1 MSSQYSHY
9 HCRLEEKAVTLVTH
23 TKRSDSW
30 SKLCLT
36 LVGSAL
42 VVVFL
47 ISHAGHAAAPK
58 QRGFASAEDAV
69 NALVDA
75 LKSND
80 TKALS
85 AIFGPDS
92 RDPVSS
98 GDPVADSTTRTKFV
112 DRYQQKNRLEEVSA
126 DKVVLHVGDDD
137 WPFPIPVVK
146 RGNMWQFDP
155 KEGREEILARR
166 IGRNELSVIQVCL
179 AYVDAQREYASK
191 DRQGHGLLEYAQRF
205 GSTPGTHDGL
215 YWKAKEGEEESPLG
229 PLAAKAVSE
238 GYGGKK
244 SGDKPIPYQGYYYKI
259 LKGQGKAAPGG
270 AYSYV
275 VNGKMIGGFAMVAYP
290 ATYGSS
296 GIMTFIVN
304 HDGIVYQK
312 DLGRKTDGIVAKMT
326 LFNPDKTWKKVD
338 IVAGTPG
345 PSGS

>member
-1 MSSQYSHY
+1 M
-9 HCRLEEKAVTLVTH
+9 TLVTH
-23 TKRSDSW
+23 RKRNDSW
-30 SKLCLT
+30 SNLCLT
-36 LVGSAL
+36 LVASAL

-47 ISHAGHAAAPK
+47 TFNAGHAAALK
-58 QRGFASAEDAV
+58 QRGFASPDDAV
-69 NALVDA
+69 TALVDA
-75 LKSND
+75 LKAND

-92 RDPVSS
+92 RDLVSS
-98 GDPVADSTTRTKFV
+98 GDPVADKSRREKFV
-112 DRYQQKNRLEEVSA
+112 SLYQQKNRLEEVSA

-146 RGNMWQFDP
+146 RGDLWQFDP

-205 GSTPGTHDGL
+205 GSTPGKHDGL

-229 PLAAKAVSE
+229 PLAAKAVRG
-238 GYGGKK
+238 GYSGEK
-244 SGDKPIPYQGYYYKI
+244 SGGKPIPYQGYYYKI
-259 LKGQGKAAPGG
+259 LKGQGKEAPGG
-270 AYSYV
+270 AYSYL

-290 ATYGSS
+290 ARYGSS
-296 GIMTFIVN
+296 GVMTFIVN

-312 DLGRKTDGIVAKMT
+312 DLGKNTEATLAKMT
-326 LFNPDKTWKKVD
+326 LFNPDKTWKRVE
-338 IVAGTPG
+338 VSAETPRA
-345 PSGS
+345 SGG

>member
-1 MSSQYSHY
+1 M
-9 HCRLEEKAVTLVTH
+9 TH
-23 TKRSDSW
+23 TKRNDTVT
-30 SKLCLT
+30 KLCLT
-36 LVGSAL
+36 VVASAL
-42 VVVFL
+42 VVLFL
-47 ISHAGHAAAPK
+47 TFNAGYAAALK
-58 QRGFASAEDAV
+58 QKGFASPEDAV
-69 NALVDA
+69 KALVDA

-85 AIFGPDS
+85 ALFGPNSKDL
-92 RDPVSS
+92 VSS
-98 GDPVADSTTRTKFV
+98 GDPVADKSRRERFV
-112 DRYQQKNRLEEVSA
+112 VYFEEKHRLEEVSA
-126 DKVVLHVGDDD
+126 DKVVLHVGNDD

-146 RGNMWQFDP
+146 RGDAWGFDP

-191 DRQGHGLLEYAQRF
+191 DRNGDGFLEYAQRF
-205 GSTPGTHDGL
+205 GSTPGKHDGL

-229 PLAAKAVSE
+229 PLAAEAVRE

-244 SGDKPIPYQGYYYKI
+244 SGDKPIPYKGYYYKI
-259 LKGQGKAAPGG
+259 LKGQGKDAPGG

-275 VNGKMIGGFAMVAYP
+275 VNGRMIGGFAMVAFP

-304 HDGIVYQK
+304 HDGIVFQK
-312 DLGRKTDGIVAKMT
+312 DLGKNTAAIVAKMT
-326 LFNPDKTWKKVD
+326 VFNPDQTWETVE
-338 IVAGTPG
+338 VPEATAA

>member
-1 MSSQYSHY
+1 VT
-9 HCRLEEKAVTLVTH
+9 AVTY
-23 TKRSDSW
+23 TKRNDSRV
-30 SKLCLT
+30 KLGLT
-36 LVGSAL
+36 LVASAL

-47 ISHAGHAAAPK
+47 ISNAGHAAAPK
-58 QRGFASAEDAV
+58 QKEFASAEDAV
-69 NALVDA
+69 KALVDA

-85 AIFGPDS
+85 ALFGPDS
-92 RDPVSS
+92 TDLVSS
-98 GDPVADSTTRTKFV
+98 GDPVADSGRRERFV
-112 DRYQQKNRLEEVSA
+112 SLYQQKNRLEEVSA
-126 DKVVLHVGDDD
+126 DKVILHVGDDD

-146 RGNMWQFDP
+146 HGNAWRFDP

-191 DRQGHGLLEYAQRF
+191 DRDTDGLLEYAQRF
-205 GSTPGTHDGL
+205 GSTPGKHDGL
-215 YWKAKEGEEESPLG
+215 YWKAQEGEEQSPLG
-229 PLAAKAVSE
+229 LLAAEAVRE
-238 GYGGKK
+238 GYSGRK
-244 SGDKPIPYQGYYYKI
+244 SSDKPIPYHGYYYRI
-259 LKGQGKAAPGG
+259 LKGQGKDAPGG

-304 HDGIVYQK
+304 QDGIVYQK
-312 DLGRKTDGIVAKMT
+312 DLGKKTEGIVAKMT
-326 LFNPDKTWKKVD
+326 IFNPDKTWKKVD
-338 IVAGTPG
+338 IAAGTPG